1 MLHEAVTSKNQTFR
15 KNLVN
20 KEKPAGTIVIVADES
35 KSSSEWTEFQM
46 CLSLA
51 KRLSEKQQAFFIIS
65 RGTIPG

>member
-51 KRLSEKQQAFFIIS
+51 KRLSEKQ
-65 RGTIPG
+65 